1 MNDSRY
7 LDEVNESGPQ
17 EVAWD
22 HYEKDEE
29 LRQPLSRK
37 APISFS
43 KISPYRM
50 VVVFWLSS
58 IVTSNG
64 VLSVLAVDYPAERIT
79 GFVSD
84 DGTAMLTLETLC
96 ETRKWVPFC
105 RKFNIESRSPE
116 SFFFFFFLLKVDY
129 LSNSTSS
136 KFSKE

>member
-1 MNDSRY
+1 MPTLLHSCVHQCWGAS
-7 LDEVNESGPQ
+7 E
-17 EVAWD
+17 
-22 HYEKDEE
+22 
-29 LRQPLSRK
+29 
-37 APISFS
+37 
-43 KISPYRM
+43 
-50 VVVFWLSS
+50 SS

-136 KFSKE
+136 KFSKEWRLMKVIFLVKMLIFLVKIVSMILDKAACLFNFL